1 MVYIVQNGRRNH
13 MAKELLKPVY
23 EQVYGEKFNAS
34 TFENRMEMQKAIYIL
49 QEAGI
54 RVGDY
59 DFLWYKHGPYC
70 QNLQDDILCLNS
82 TPDIVIKYSEDAKEV
97 MKRVK
102 DVFSMNVNYSRSEW
116 VECLAS
122 LQYLRANVFSLS
134 ASNEKIVDS
143 LMMRKSHLSN
153 KEENLLALEKLDYII
168 D

>member
-1 MVYIVQNGRRNH
+1 

-34 TFENRMEMQKAIYIL
+34 SFEKRMEMQKAIYIL

-70 QNLQDDILCLNS
+70 QSLQDDILCLNG
-82 TPDIVIKYSEDAKEV
+82 TPDVAIRYSEDAKEV
-97 MKRVK
+97 IGRVK
-102 DVFSMNVNYSRSEW
+102 NVFNTKVEYSRSAW

-134 ASNEKIVDS
+134 ASKEDIVNN
-143 LMMRKSHLSN
+143 LMAKKPHLDN
-153 KEENLLALEKLDYII
+153 IDTNLMALDKLDYILG
-168 D
+168 

>member
-1 MVYIVQNGRRNH
+1 

-34 TFENRMEMQKAIYIL
+34 SFEKRMEMQKAIYIL

-70 QNLQDDILCLNS
+70 QSLQDDILCLNV
-82 TPDIVIKYSEDAKEV
+82 TPDVAIRYSEDAKEV
-97 MKRVK
+97 IERVK
-102 DVFSMNVNYSRSEW
+102 NVFNMEVEYSRSAW

-134 ASNEKIVDS
+134 ASKEDIVNN
-143 LMMRKSHLSN
+143 LMAKKPHLDN
-153 KEENLLALEKLDYII
+153 IDINLMALDKLDYILG
-168 D
+168 

>member
-1 MVYIVQNGRRNH
+1 

-23 EQVYGEKFNAS
+23 EQVYGEKFSAS
-34 TFENRMEMQKAIYIL
+34 TFEKRMEMQKAIYIL

-70 QNLQDDILCLNS
+70 QNLQNDILCLNN
-82 TPDIVIKYSEDAKEV
+82 TQDINIKYSEDAKEV
-97 MKRVK
+97 MKRAK
-102 DVFSMNVNYSRSEW
+102 KVFNMKVDYSRSEW

-143 LMMRKSHLSN
+143 LMEKKPHLS
-153 KEENLLALEKLDYII
+153 KKDENFLALEELKYII
-168 D
+168 G

>member
-1 MVYIVQNGRRNH
+1 

-34 TFENRMEMQKAIYIL
+34 SFEKRMEMQKAIYIL

-70 QNLQDDILCLNS
+70 QSLQDDILCLGG
-82 TPDIVIKYSEDAKEV
+82 TADVTIRYSEDAKEV
-97 MKRVK
+97 IERVK
-102 DVFSMNVNYSRSEW
+102 NVFNMDVKYTRSAW

-122 LQYLRANVFSLS
+122 LQYLRANIFSLR
-134 ASNEKIVDS
+134 ASKEDIVNS
-143 LMMRKSHLSN
+143 LMAKKPHLDD
-153 KEENLLALEKLDYII
+153 KATNLSALDRLDYILG
-168 D
+168 